1 MSDDA
6 PTAPEAPAAEPV
18 SKKTEIDVSQYTV
31 GQQCKGT
38 VVSSKQFGIF
48 AEIEG
53 TKNTV
58 LLPKSLLTRGT
69 YSKLSDAASKKSTDL
84 INFEIHNVNTENKTL
99 SAKYIPEGGL
109 LDFSAIKEEDLKSKE
124 FTATVVGTHDF
135 GIFVE
140 LDQYL
145 TDALIPISLLPQGQS
160 PQNFAVGQAVSVTV
174 NEFGE
179 GGKKMTCLLA
189 GASAVAG
196 SSTGGSLEG
205 SGFEKNKWVQG
216 VVTSV
221 ASYGMFVRPAGH
233 DVTGLV
239 HFSQI
244 PKDLLAALKLR
255 APMDKTANKTAV
267 EQLFSEGD
275 VVSVRVNS
283 YGGPKKIDMSMIPPK
298 QEDDEDDYVVDGRD
312 EEPEEGQQQGKQ
324 RRPNRFADMS
334 NEDSVAISS
343 FDGQKKLLWW
353 KGEPYVPIYND
364 GSQNVDAET
373 SIITE
378 SDKIVEGTWRRMF
391 ELDMREDAADFS
403 SKVNDQE
410 AKELSEDIGELM
422 GMDEDMFEDSAV
434 TLMTASGNK
443 AGLNFDL
450 GNLPDEWKAE
460 IDFFKETETTSSS
473 RSTLFKSGKSNEQQ
487 EFDAIIREIESD
499 IARNPKADAVE
510 ETPAPAEE
518 SVEAGAE

>member
-1 MSDDA
+1 M
-6 PTAPEAPAAEPV
+6 
-18 SKKTEIDVSQYTV
+18 
-31 GQQCKGT
+31 
-38 VVSSKQFGIF
+38 
-48 AEIEG
+48 
-53 TKNTV
+53 
-58 LLPKSLLTRGT
+58 
-69 YSKLSDAASKKSTDL
+69 
-84 INFEIHNVNTENKTL
+84 
-99 SAKYIPEGGL
+99 
-109 LDFSAIKEEDLKSKE
+109 
-124 FTATVVGTHDF
+124 
-135 GIFVE
+135 
-140 LDQYL
+140 
-145 TDALIPISLLPQGQS
+145 IPISLLPQGQS

-179 GGKKMTCLLA
+179 GGKKMTCVLA

-196 SSTGGSLEG
+196 TGGGSGDLEG
-205 SGFEKNKWVQG
+205 SGFEKNKWIQG

-255 APMDKTANKTAV
+255 APMDKAANKTAV

-298 QEDDEDDYVVDGRD
+298 EEDDEDDYVVDGRD
-312 EEPEEGQQQGKQ
+312 EEQEEGQQGRQ
-324 RRPNRFADMS
+324 RRPNRFADMT
-334 NEDSVAISS
+334 NEDSVAISA

-353 KGEPYVPIYND
+353 RGEPYVPVYND
-364 GSQNVDAET
+364 GSQSVDAEA

-403 SKVNDQE
+403 SKVNEQE

-434 TLMTASGNK
+434 TLMTTSGNR

-450 GNLPDEWKAE
+450 GHLPEEWKAE
-460 IDFFKETETTSSS
+460 IDFFKETETTSTS

-499 IARNPKADAVE
+499 IARNPKAAAALAAQEATPEPVATEPEAVVAADNSAAVE
-510 ETPAPAEE
+510 ESAAPAEE